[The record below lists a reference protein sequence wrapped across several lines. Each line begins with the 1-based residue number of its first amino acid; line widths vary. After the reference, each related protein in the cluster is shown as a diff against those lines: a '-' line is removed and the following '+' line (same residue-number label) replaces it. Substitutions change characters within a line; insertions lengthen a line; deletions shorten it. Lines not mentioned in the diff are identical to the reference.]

1 MTKVLVTGAGGF
13 IGSTLCEKLL
23 EKGYEVNALCRYSSD
38 NSIGWL
44 KQIKKLE
51 KLNIFFGDIVDPN
64 IAKEAIPKDG
74 YVINMAALIGIPYSY
89 LAPASY
95 VNTNI
100 YGALN
105 YLTESLKKNIKGFI
119 QTSTSETYGTAQY
132 VPIDEAHP
140 LVGQSPYAA
149 TKIGADQLA
158 LSYYKS
164 FDLPVVVLRPFNT
177 YGPRQSNRA
186 FIPTVISQILSEE
199 SDLINVGNLD
209 SFRDFNFVED
219 TANAFVAILENF
231 ENCKGEVFNSCSNF
245 QISMKQV
252 VEILKDISST
262 TKVLNIQEE
271 RIRPEKSEVD
281 RLWGD
286 NSKIIKATNWCPKYT
301 GISGFEKGLEKTYKW
316 FKNNG
321 FDYNNVT
328 RYIV

>member
-23 EKGYEVNALCRYSSD
+23 NKGYHVNALCRYNSN

-44 KQIKKLE
+44 KQLE
-51 KLNIFFGDIVDPN
+51 HTQNLNIFFGDIVDPN
-64 IAKEAIPKDG
+64 IAIKAIPFEG
-74 YVINMAALIGIPYSY
+74 YVLNLAALIGIPYSY
-89 LAPASY
+89 LAPTSY

-105 YLTESLKKNIKGFI
+105 YLNESLKKNIKGFI

-132 VPIDEAHP
+132 VPINEAHP
-140 LVGQSPYAA
+140 LVGQSPYSA

-158 LSYYKS
+158 LSFYKS
-164 FDLPVVVLRPFNT
+164 FDLPVCVLRPFNT

-186 FIPTVISQILSEE
+186 FIPTVISQIISKEAE
-199 SDLINVGNLD
+199 SINVGNLD
-209 SFRDFNFVED
+209 SYRDFNFVED
-219 TANAFVAILENF
+219 TANAFISVLENF

-252 VEILKDISST
+252 VEILKDISSS
-262 TKVLNIQEE
+262 KKNINIQEE
-271 RIRPEKSEVD
+271 RIRPAKSEVD

-286 NSKIIKATNWCPKYT
+286 NSKILKATNWRPKFS
-301 GISGFEKGLEKTYKW
+301 GMSGFEKGLEKTYKW
-316 FKNNG
+316 YKKNG
-321 FDYNNVT
+321 FEYNNVS
-328 RYIV
+328 RYVV